1 MSTSLSF
8 FLSNFL
14 WWFHILFVCY
24 FLDTDY
30 QDPDEK
36 AFEKLNNAP
45 NRIYANMTPH
55 LQSPPNNGM
64 YENTN
69 NIMNIPKTVSTKTL
83 SIFYIWW
90 FFTYLFCLDVRLLRP
105 MDKFKIKKY
114 DILLL
119 LHLSLLSF
127 GIRPFIHF
135 LYCSLLSSGIA
146 IQEHKLNKFFHL
158 RVPNLLV
165 HII

>member
-1 MSTSLSF
+1 
-8 FLSNFL
+8 
-14 WWFHILFVCY
+14 VCY
-24 FLDTDY
+24 FSDTDY

-83 SIFYIWW
+83 SIFYI
-90 FFTYLFCLDVRLLRP
+90 
-105 MDKFKIKKY
+105 
-114 DILLL
+114 
-119 LHLSLLSF
+119 
-127 GIRPFIHF
+127 
-135 LYCSLLSSGIA
+135 
-146 IQEHKLNKFFHL
+146 
-158 RVPNLLV
+158 
-165 HII
+165 